1 MRPTDSDFRDALD
14 AHASRIQRYQ
24 AGAIS
29 NDEFRPIR
37 LSYGLYYQL
46 HHTSHLQRIKLP
58 GGVVTSAQAECLAA
72 VADDFARG
80 TLHVTTRQDVQL
92 HWVPLESVMEM
103 YRRLHAVGITTRGA
117 CADTVR
123 NITGCYHAGALPD
136 EPFDVT
142 PHLFAV
148 HEYFLFHPL
157 NLTLPRKFKIAFASC
172 AADCVQGPVNDIAL
186 YPKVKDGQI
195 GFRVLAGGGLGSQP
209 FLAVPVRDF
218 VPAADLLLLVESV
231 VRVHHRLGE
240 RKNRYRARLKYVVKN
255 LGVDGFV
262 RAIDAEYA
270 KVEKEFGDE
279 LRRELAEMVASF
291 NAPPP
296 SHPPARRAEGAGD
309 PEAAHWLRTNVR
321 EQGQAGYYGVDVQL
335 PLGDC
340 SSAEFRAIAA
350 LAREHGNGTLR
361 TTNDQ
366 NLHLPWIPG
375 DRLPAV
381 HAALR
386 ELRLAAPDA
395 LHISDIT
402 SCPGADYCNLAVS
415 RSMSVAA
422 LIRKRLLAEDGL
434 VEKLGVFRIKIS
446 GCPNSCGQ
454 HHVGDIGLTG
464 MSAKNEQGQELPHYS
479 ILVGGSVG
487 QDTRAV
493 GRRLFGRYPEEIVPQ
508 VISALARHFLRER
521 RGGERFPEFVERVG
535 PKALGALAQEAAG
548 ADAS

>member
-1 MRPTDSDFRDALD
+1 MRPTDSDFREALD
-14 AHASRIQRYQ
+14 AHGSRIERYR
-24 AGAIS
+24 AGTIS

-58 GGVVTSAQAECLAA
+58 GGWVTREQAECLASL
-72 VADDFARG
+72 ADDFGRG
-80 TLHVTTRQDVQL
+80 VLHITTRQDVQL
-92 HWVPLESVMEM
+92 HWVPLEAVMDM
-103 YRRLHAVGITTRGA
+103 YRRLHEVGITTRGA

-123 NITGCYHAGALPD
+123 NVTGCYHAGTLPD

-142 PHLFAV
+142 PYLFAV

-157 NLTLPRKFKIAFASC
+157 NLTLPRKFKIAVASC
-172 AADCVQGPVNDIAL
+172 AADCVQGPVNDIGL
-186 YPKVKDGQI
+186 YPTVKDGEL

-218 VPAADLLLLVESV
+218 VRAADLLVLVESI

-255 LGVDGFV
+255 LGVDGFLQAV
-262 RAIDAEYA
+262 DAEYA
-270 KVEKEFGDE
+270 AVERDLGGD
-279 LRRELAEMVASF
+279 LRRELAEMVGSF
-291 NAPPP
+291 STPPP
-296 SHPPARRAEGAGD
+296 AHPAARRAEADGD
-309 PEAAHWLRTNVR
+309 PEFAHWLRTNVR
-321 EQGQAGYYGVDVQL
+321 EQRQAGYYGVDVQL

-350 LAREHGNGTLR
+350 LAGEHGNGTLR
-361 TTNDQ
+361 TSNDQ
-366 NLHLPWIPG
+366 NLYLPWIPG

-381 HAALR
+381 HAALSA
-386 ELRLAAPDA
+386 LRLAAPDA
-395 LHISDIT
+395 LHISDVT

-422 LIRKRLLAEDGL
+422 GIRKRLVAEGSLAE
-434 VEKLGVFRIKIS
+434 ELGVFRIKIS

-464 MSAKNEQGQELPHYS
+464 MAVKNAEGQETPHYS

-487 QDTRAV
+487 ADTRTV
-493 GRRLFGRYPEEIVPQ
+493 GRRVFGRYPEEAVPGVIV
-508 VISALARHFLRER
+508 ALARHFLGAR
-521 RGGERFPEFVERVG
+521 RGHERFPDFVERVG
-535 PKALGALAQEAAG
+535 LKAVSAVAQQALGVGAA
-548 ADAS
+548 